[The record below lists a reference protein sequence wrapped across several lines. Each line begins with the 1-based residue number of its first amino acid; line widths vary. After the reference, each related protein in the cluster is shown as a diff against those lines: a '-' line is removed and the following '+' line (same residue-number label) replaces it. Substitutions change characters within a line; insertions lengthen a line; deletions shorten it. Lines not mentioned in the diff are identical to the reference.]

1 MQHKVSYFS
10 RQSAF
15 IFLLFI
21 SALLFFTTSCNSS
34 TVNNEPTVTEPD
46 TTEAAPE
53 AALEA
58 PLETA
63 PEVPAATEPANP
75 EEREPSQPAAP
86 TAAAPTTAGDTATP
100 PIVISKNSIGNIDSN
115 TPFDVAEIQASF
127 PGRTVTEDS
136 FSAEGV
142 TYPAIK
148 VSDGEGELL
157 TITALPDNTTI
168 DTITS
173 SSPQVINS
181 LGHDIG
187 TPFSDVFDN
196 AGSDCVAG
204 VDAYQ
209 GKAMCFAP
217 DTDNIQYVFDGP
229 SDSTYPGILPPTET
243 LSSWTIEEIR
253 WWSDS
258 F

>member
-15 IFLLFI
+15 TFLLFI
-21 SALLFFTTSCNSS
+21 SALLFITTSCKSS
-34 TVNNEPTVTEPD
+34 AVNNEPTVIEPD
-46 TTEAAPE
+46 TTEI
-53 AALEA
+53 
-58 PLETA
+58 PLE
-63 PEVPAATEPANP
+63 VPVVVTEPATP
-75 EEREPSQPAAP
+75 AEREPSQPAEP
-86 TAAAPTTAGDTATP
+86 TAAAPTTAGDATAT
-100 PIVISKNSIGNIDSN
+100 PIVISKNSIGNLDSN
-115 TPFDVAEIQASF
+115 TPFDIAEIQASF
-127 PGRTVTEDS
+127 PGHTVTEDS

-157 TITALPDNTTI
+157 MITALPDNTTI

-229 SDSTYPGILPPTET
+229 STNAAYPGILPPTET